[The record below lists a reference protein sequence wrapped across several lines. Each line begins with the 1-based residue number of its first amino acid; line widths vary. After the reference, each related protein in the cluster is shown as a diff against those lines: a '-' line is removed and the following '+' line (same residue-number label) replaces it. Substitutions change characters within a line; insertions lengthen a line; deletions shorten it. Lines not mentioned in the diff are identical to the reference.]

1 MQNPARDIHGVSL
14 HERLKPILESRPY
27 ITSLSLFGSRARGDY
42 DALSDYDFH
51 VGFDHD
57 LGALSDFLAFCD
69 EIEAELETRCDFIS
83 TPIDRLNVPL
93 AEEVNRDKV
102 VLYERTEK

>member
-1 MQNPARDIHGVSL
+1 MQNPARDIHGASL

-42 DALSDYDFH
+42 DTLSDYDFH

-57 LGALSDFLAFCD
+57 LGGLSDFLAFCD

-93 AEEVNRDKV
+93 AEEINRDKM